1 MKYPRMG
8 HFTQWH
14 HLPTITIILWGKLL
28 YSVFFSFVSNHSC
41 VTQIW
46 ITKIVAKCILV
57 VVVNDA
63 IRQFGIATLKS
74 EGWHGVGW
82 GGRMAYSW
90 LLSAS
95 LRSPVPS
102 LYRRIYHQYY
112 VESTWI
118 STDLDSSANKEVH
131 QHWLYLCLARLEVI
145 STNECLV
152 LLSKFNHTRNIGVL
166 RGPIDEWTL
175 QKKIRCQEFIIK
187 LRLKGEPARN
197 VFFFPA
203 IHNFLKKSGIK
214 GLSTKSQSNTN
225 FSF

>member
-166 RGPIDEWTL
+166 WRAIDEWTL
-175 QKKIRCQEFIIK
+175 KRETNIFQSLMSWGKGGS
-187 LRLKGEPARN
+187 RLKMGQRN
-197 VFFFPA
+197 M
-203 IHNFLKKSGIK
+203 L
-214 GLSTKSQSNTN
+214 L
-225 FSF
+225 